1 MFATKLAE
9 IRAEE
14 QGIPKWKF
22 LLEGT
27 GVQGKI
33 TCADVARVKRKYD
46 KEPKWISY
54 SAIKI
59 ADNFNIKLEK
69 LKELN
74 KTKPIILKN
83 DVLNLIECSN
93 N

>member
-14 QGIPKWKF
+14 QGIPKWRF

-27 GVQGKI
+27 GAKGKI

-54 SAIKI
+54 SAIKV
-59 ADNFNIKLEK
+59 ADKFNVKLED
-69 LKELN
+69 LEELN
-74 KTKPIILKN
+74 KTKSIILKN
-83 DVLNLIECSN
+83 DVFKLIECSN